1 MATHSTWSDE
11 QVRAFVDGQ
20 LDAQT
25 AARFSAQVQQDLAL
39 AERVARQR
47 SRQRQSGTGTGTG
60 TAAEGTRMPEGASAT
75 PAASSGTRVSAH
87 AAYRA
92 PSPAWW
98 LGATGC
104 VALAVL
110 AGWKLPRD
118 TNASMVSGASGLVAA
133 GPLARALSG
142 RISAE
147 GSKEDGVLISLSFR
161 AGDGRYCRTF
171 SLLAGIDGLACRSE
185 LIWQVEATGRSPAAD
200 QAGPMRQP
208 SSDLSASV
216 LAAISR
222 WQAGN
227 ALTSEEERRLRD
239 AGWR

>member
-1 MATHSTWSDE
+1 MAANSTWSDE
-11 QVRAFVDGQ
+11 QVRAFVGGQ

-25 AARFSAQVQQDLAL
+25 AARFSAQVQQDLVL
-39 AERVARQR
+39 AERVARER
-47 SRQRQSGTGTGTG
+47 SHRRQAATGA
-60 TAAEGTRMPEGASAT
+60 TAPTHDARG
-75 PAASSGTRVSAH
+75 
-87 AAYRA
+87 A
-92 PSPAWW
+92 PSLPWW
-98 LGATGC
+98 LGAAAC
-104 VALAVL
+104 AALAAL
-110 AGWKLPRD
+110 AGWKLPRN
-118 TNASMVSGASGLVAA
+118 TNASLLSGTSGLVAA
-133 GPLARALSG
+133 GPLARALSE

-147 GSKEDGVLISLSFR
+147 GSKEHGMLISLSFR

-171 SLLAGIDGLACRSE
+171 SLTAGIDGLACRSGM
-185 LIWQVEATGRSPAAD
+185 IWQVEATGRSPAAD

-216 LAAISR
+216 LAAISG